1 MKKYFAECVGT
12 FVLTFLG
19 CGTAMFL
26 GCGTPAGVVG
36 TAIAFGLAVVAM
48 AYTIGEISG
57 CHINPAITLGVAL
70 SGRMSWKDACGYW
83 VGQVI
88 GGILAGAVLLLLTKV
103 VAAPDLTGG
112 LGSNGVAN
120 AGGVGGAFL
129 VEVIA
134 TFLFVLVVL
143 GTTDA
148 KYGAGKPAG
157 LAIGLSLILDVHQPH
172 RHFREPGPFHRPG
185 PFRRRRCAEG
195 CVGVHL
201 RSARGRCLERL
212 RLEGYGPEGEVSP
225 FLQWFKGRT
234 RWVRPFLWPESRNLI
249 IFA

>member
-1 MKKYFAECVGT
+1 MKKYIAECVGT

-26 GCGTPAGVVG
+26 GCGEPAGVVG

-57 CHINPAITLGVAL
+57 CHINPAITFAVAL
-70 SGRMSWKDACGYW
+70 SGRMTWKDACGYW

-88 GGILAGAVLLLLTKV
+88 GGIRAGAGLLLIVT
-103 VAAPDLTGG
+103 ATGAPGAMGDPAG
-112 LGSNGVAN
+112 LGANGVAN

-143 GTTDA
+143 GTTDS

-157 LAIGLSLILDVHQPH
+157 LAIGLSLILIHLVCINLTGTSVNPA
-172 RHFREPGPFHRPG
+172 RSIGPALFAG
-185 PFRRRRCAEG
+185 GDALKDLWVFICAPL
-195 CVGVHL
+195 VGGAL
-201 RSARGRCLERL
+201 SALA
-212 RLEGYGPEGEVSP
+212 
-225 FLQWFKGRT
+225 WKGM
-234 RWVRPFLWPESRNLI
+234 VPKEEK
-249 IFA
+249 

>member
-1 MKKYFAECVGT
+1 
-12 FVLTFLG
+12 
-19 CGTAMFL
+19 
-26 GCGTPAGVVG
+26 
-36 TAIAFGLAVVAM
+36 M

-70 SGRMSWKDACGYW
+70 SGRMSWKDAVGYW

-148 KYGAGKPAG
+148 KYG
-157 LAIGLSLILDVHQPH
+157 SLPDPDPPDVHQPH

-185 PFRRRRCAEG
+185 PLRRRRCAEG

-201 RSARGRCLERL
+201 CSARGRCPERL

-225 FLQWFKGRT
+225 FLQWFIGRT

>member
-1 MKKYFAECVGT
+1 MKKYIAECVGT

-26 GCGTPAGVVG
+26 GCGEPAGVVG

-57 CHINPAITLGVAL
+57 CHINPAITFAVAL

-88 GGILAGAVLLLLTKV
+88 GGILAGALLLLVSKV
-103 VAAPDLTGG
+103 VAAPDLTGA

-143 GTTDA
+143 GATDA

-157 LAIGLSLILDVHQPH
+157 LAIGLSLILIHLVCINLTGTSVNPA
-172 RHFREPGPFHRPG
+172 RSIGPALFAG
-185 PFRRRRCAEG
+185 GDALKDLWVFICAPL
-195 CVGVHL
+195 VGGAL
-201 RSARGRCLERL
+201 SACA
-212 RLEGYGPEGEVSP
+212 
-225 FLQWFKGRT
+225 WKGIA
-234 RWVRPFLWPESRNLI
+234 PK
-249 IFA
+249 